1 MPTYKEPLS
10 RAECSRCKATEERC
24 RRMELDGYAIVIA
37 TIVIAVLLVATAF
50 ALTWK
55 APHVIV
61 RDCPT
66 EGSEGVLD
74 PPEARDEA

>member
-1 MPTYKEPLS
+1 
-10 RAECSRCKATEERC
+10 
-24 RRMELDGYAIVIA
+24 MELDGYAIVIA